1 METLRRA
8 RGTAKSGASGI
19 IYTEKGGSR
28 VVVVKV
34 INNNTVSSV
43 DENGRE
49 ILLVGRGLGFHARTG
64 QAVDRSKIEKIFRMD
79 TPDSTDRLKQLFLE
93 VDLEAIRAAVK
104 IVDCARETLEKK
116 LNKNL
121 YITLT
126 DHISFAADRQKQGLT
141 FHNMLNLETRKL
153 YPKEYAV
160 GLRGL
165 EIIRECMGLSLPEDE
180 ATSIALHVINAE
192 YDCGMEQTTGVMRI
206 IQQSLNIIRYTLH
219 ITFDEESLDYQ
230 RLLTHLLFFARRVV
244 ENRMNGGGDDFLCQA
259 IRTRYPRE
267 FKCAQQ
273 IRDLVERD
281 QGTVLPSDEIAFLCV
296 HIARVARGQ
305 AADTEEPI

>member
-1 METLRRA
+1 M
-8 RGTAKSGASGI
+8 
-19 IYTEKGGSR
+19 
-28 VVVVKV
+28 VVAKV

-49 ILLVGRGLGFHARTG
+49 ILLVGRGIGWHARVG
-64 QAVDRSKIEKIFRMD
+64 EPVDRSRIEKIFRMD

-93 VDLEAIRAAVK
+93 VDLEAIRAAIR
-104 IVDCARETLEKK
+104 IVDYARETLQKK

-126 DHISFAADRQKQGLT
+126 DHISFAADRQKQGLA

-153 YPKEYAV
+153 YPKEYAI
-160 GLRGL
+160 GLHGL
-165 EIIRECMGLSLPEDE
+165 EIIRESMGLSLPEDE
-180 ATSIALHVINAE
+180 ATSIALHIINAE
-192 YDCGMEQTTGVMRI
+192 YDCNMEQTTGIMRI

-244 ENRMNGGGDDFLCQA
+244 EGRMNWSGDDFLFQA
-259 IRTRYPRE
+259 TRARYPRE
-267 FKCAQQ
+267 FRCALQ

-281 QGTVLPSDEIAFLCV
+281 QGVALPDEEIAFLCI

-305 AADTEEPI
+305 AGELEEPF

>member
-1 METLRRA
+1 M
-8 RGTAKSGASGI
+8 
-19 IYTEKGGSR
+19 
-28 VVVVKV
+28 VVVKV

-49 ILLVGRGLGFHARTG
+49 ILLVGRGLGFRARAGET
-64 QAVDRSKIEKIFRMD
+64 VDRSRIEKIFRMD

-104 IVDCARETLEKK
+104 IVDHARETLEKK

-126 DHISFAADRQKQGLT
+126 DHISFAVDRQRQGLA

-153 YPKEYAV
+153 YPKEYAI
-160 GLRGL
+160 GLHGL
-165 EIIRECMGLSLPEDE
+165 EIVREDMGVSLPEDE

-192 YDCGMEQTTGVMRI
+192 YDCGMEQTTDVMRI

-219 ITFDEESLDYQ
+219 LTFDEESLDYQ

-244 ENRMNGGGDDFLCQA
+244 ENRMNGGGDDFLCRAMQE
-259 IRTRYPRE
+259 RYPRE
-267 FKCAQQ
+267 FRCAQQ